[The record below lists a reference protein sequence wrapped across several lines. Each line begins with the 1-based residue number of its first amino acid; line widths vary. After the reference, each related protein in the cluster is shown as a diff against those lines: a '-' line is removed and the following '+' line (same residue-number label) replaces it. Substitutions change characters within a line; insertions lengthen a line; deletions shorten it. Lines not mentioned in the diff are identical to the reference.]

1 MIHNHKFF
9 CWFYYDCNKGR
20 YFNLALGL
28 FVLFFLG
35 VTQPFGIHSETLLDS
50 LVLLVILLPIALI
63 WVFVP
68 YLTNLVVRKFYPE
81 TTAQP
86 SKNLYLWLVILFL
99 IVHVTLLIRQ
109 LGCGWQC
116 IDSTEYLQ
124 VWVAS
129 LFVFGLVYLP
139 FSLYGRYVYYH
150 SLVGKGTEQSAAL
163 HELIGEGKEKVQV
176 DLSLLVFLKAD
187 DNYVDL
193 MLQKEDGSLEKKSL
207 RTSLKALESQLK
219 EQSQFIRTHRS
230 FMVNLQYLS
239 EGVKGNV
246 IGLRVHEETMEIP
259 LSRKYKEGVR
269 QLIQ

>member
-35 VTQPFGIHSETLLDS
+35 VTQPFGIHSETLLDG
-50 LVLLVILLPIALI
+50 LVLLVVLLPIALI
-63 WVFVP
+63 WMLVP
-68 YLTNLVVRKFYPE
+68 YLTNRVIRKFHPGN
-81 TTAQP
+81 TVNPAR
-86 SKNLYLWLVILFL
+86 NLYLWLAIVFL
-99 IVHVTLLIRQ
+99 IVHLTLFIRQ
-109 LGCGWQC
+109 LGCDWQC

-124 VWVAS
+124 VWIAS
-129 LFVFGLVYLP
+129 FFVFILVYLP

-150 SLVGKGTEQSAAL
+150 SLVGRGTAQGLAL
-163 HELIGEGKEKVQV
+163 HELTGEGKEKIQI

-193 MLQKEDGSLEKKSL
+193 MLMSEDGTLERKSL
-207 RTSLKALESQLK
+207 RTTLKALETQLK

-230 FMVNLQYLS
+230 FMVNLQYLAK
-239 EGVKGNV
+239 GIKGNV
-246 IGLRVHEETMEIP
+246 IGLRVHEETIEIP
-259 LSRKYKEGVR
+259 LSRKYKDGVR
-269 QLIQ
+269 QLV